1 VLLVV
6 YLSYSSIAA
15 WVLCVSLGVYS
26 VYVRSVNLDL
36 LHRYQKHSM
45 HSIASIFRVANDDRL
60 IGRKIEELKNFV
72 NVNFYYEIQES
83 GIIGNES

>member
-1 VLLVV
+1 MGVV

-26 VYVRSVNLDL
+26 VYVRSVNFDL
-36 LHRYQKHSM
+36 LCRYQKHSM

-60 IGRKIEELKNFV
+60 KIFIMKFRSQVSLAQRK
-72 NVNFYYEIQES
+72 
-83 GIIGNES
+83 

>member
-1 VLLVV
+1 MGVV

-15 WVLCVSLGVYS
+15 WVLCASLGVYS
-26 VYVRSVNLDL
+26 VYVRSVNFDL

-45 HSIASIFRVANDDRL
+45 HLIASIFRVANDDRL